1 MKSDFLLKLLFSID
15 VVRERIRKKRKNS
28 IEDYYEI
35 AAPVDNYT
43 FKTFDGSFI
52 TMFRLKGFRSLV
64 NDKSKMTISKRLEEK
79 LQAYFTQVGYGFQI
93 VDVSNPELTKRKLRE
108 VMKPSLDELKATGL
122 TADFMHDGYIDF
134 LATKGVWKE
143 QFLVVTTTP
152 EVKLSGNAGKG
163 NADAVLNTVLNEHFS
178 SSSTQQTLLMTP
190 VEKELKSLHDVFVKD
205 VNDQFKSPNSA
216 GFLMEQVRAEKHLFY
231 YKEALYGKTVPDNW
245 KPNFDGIVISEKN
258 GETKDEEESLV
269 LPPLYDQVISEGYS
283 EEDTATKSLPANVG
297 RIGSRFFTTLSV
309 AFPQRNGDKMK
320 SYESLSNSLPRDI
333 SYVVSQRA
341 ESEPFESSQ
350 YKKKKAYAM
359 ISGVLPLSENKRIKK
374 SQGKLE
380 ELHKERQ
387 RLSIWM
393 SMSITIFSDTVDG
406 LLSDKTTVDNRLIA
420 WGGVVTK
427 SVEVD
432 KLQGLMDTVPASN
445 SRTTQ
450 VRVLENLGSFLYQS
464 PLFMQARPYNN
475 GYLQFV
481 TDNGTFFSYE
491 EQSSKN
497 INYNAFFPGESGT
510 GKSTLLTLL
519 NYALIAKPKADRRFS
534 GILPVIVT
542 ADVGRTSF
550 GGNDT
555 LQMMLPE
562 KKKHLISSHAM
573 TTDVKSA
580 YNIHD
585 LVLGKYSPTDE
596 QTSVIAKFIAIMVCG
611 INEHGGLNNAEMLPM
626 ITRLVK
632 ELYVYYHPKNEPK
645 MYDQAR
651 CPNNLKMQFK
661 KWGVEFD
668 DSKSYFELSEDL
680 MEKSK
685 GKALSAVRFCRRYA
699 VPVLEDY
706 GMLFANNEGL
716 TNKYKG
722 QKLEN
727 GVSYYDY
734 FNSRLEDA
742 VVEFP
747 CFNHPTVLNFDNAR
761 IISIDLKS
769 VVGEDKRRKALF
781 TSMCFAVYQVRTVS
795 IETDP
800 GLFQDIHPVFRTTL
814 QKMSDSN
821 YAIPSVFNVEEAHM
835 FMEQFDSMLCDME
848 RKNRKEGWGIRKFSQ
863 RITDPSDD
871 LLSLCS
877 TIFIT
882 SGESD
887 SDENDTLTKN
897 PFKERL
903 KVNDEVQNAIIKG
916 TQDNISKFVARIKT
930 KEQVIAQP
938 LSNFMPPTML
948 WSTTSSTVDTTFKK
962 KIVTKIGLDKA
973 LEKLSLFVPSA
984 TISKIVESSDVRE
997 FAQEKGYEDAASML
1011 EDIIVNSVVPTDDY
1025 LAAIAIL

>member
-28 IEDYYEI
+28 IEDYYEV

-64 NDKSKMTISKRLEEK
+64 NDKSKMAVAKRLEEK
-79 LQAYFTQVGYGFQI
+79 LQAYFTQVGYGVQI
-93 VDVSNPELTKRKLRE
+93 VDVSNPELTKRKLHE

-122 TADFMHDGYIDF
+122 NADFMHDGYIDF

-143 QFLVVTTTP
+143 QFLVITTTP
-152 EVKLSGNAGKG
+152 DVKLSGNAGLGDPK
-163 NADAVLNTVLNEHFS
+163 DALNIVLNEHFS
-178 SSSTQQTLLMTP
+178 SLSTPQTLLMTP
-190 VEKELKSLHDVFVKD
+190 AEKELKTLHDVFVKD
-205 VNDQFKSPNSA
+205 INDQFKSQVTA
-216 GFLMEQVRAEKHLFY
+216 GFLMERVRVEKHLFF
-231 YKEALYGKTVPDNW
+231 YKEALYGKTIPVNW
-245 KPNFDGIVISEKN
+245 KPNFDGFVISEKD
-258 GETKDEEESLV
+258 GEIKDEEQSLV
-269 LPPLYDQVISEGYS
+269 FPPLCDQVITEGYS
-283 EEDTATKSLPANVG
+283 EEDTATKSLPSNVG
-297 RIGSRFFTTLSV
+297 RIGSRFFSTLSV
-309 AFPQRNGDKMK
+309 TFPQRNGDKMK
-320 SYESLSNSLPRDI
+320 SYESLSNSLPREI

-341 ESEPFESSQ
+341 ESEPFESSE
-350 YKKKKAYAM
+350 YKMKRAYSM

-374 SQGKLE
+374 AQADLE

-393 SMSITIFSDTVDG
+393 SMSITVFSDTLDG
-406 LLSDKTTVDNRLIA
+406 LLSDKTTVENRLIA
-420 WGGVVTK
+420 WGGVITK
-427 SVEVD
+427 SVEVN
-432 KLQGLMDTVPASN
+432 KLQGVMDTVPASN
-445 SRTTQ
+445 ARTSQ

-464 PLFMQARPYNN
+464 PLFMQARPYNT
-475 GYLQFV
+475 GYLHFI

-497 INYNAFFPGESGT
+497 INFNGYFPGESGT
-510 GKSTLLTLL
+510 GKSTMLTLL

-534 GILPVIVT
+534 GTLPIIVT

-555 LQMMLPE
+555 LQMMLPDN
-562 KKKHLISSHAM
+562 KKHLISSHAM

-596 QTSVIAKFIAIMVCG
+596 QTGVIARFVAIMACG
-611 INEHGGLNNAEMLPM
+611 INERGGLNNSDLLPM

-632 ELYVYYHPKNEPK
+632 ELYIYYHPKNEPK

-680 MEKSK
+680 MAKSK

-716 TNKYKG
+716 TKKYKA

-781 TSMCFAVYQVRTVS
+781 TSMCFAVYQLRTVS

-800 GLFQDIHPVFRTTL
+800 GLFQNTHPVFDSTL
-814 QKMSDSN
+814 RKMSDSN
-821 YAIPSVFNVEEAHM
+821 FSIPSVFNVEEAHM
-835 FMEQFDSMLCDME
+835 FMEQFDEMLCDME

-863 RITDPSDD
+863 RITDPSDN

-887 SDENDTLTKN
+887 SDENDTQTKN

-916 TQDNISKFVARIKT
+916 TQDNIAKFVARIKT

-948 WSTTSSTVDTTFKK
+948 WSTTSSTVDTSFKK
-962 KIVTKIGLDKA
+962 RIVSKIGLDKA
-973 LEKLSLFVPSA
+973 LTKLSIFVPSA

-997 FAQEKGYEDAASML
+997 FAQEKGYADASSML
-1011 EDIIVNSVVPTDDY
+1011 EDLIVNSDSPSDEY
-1025 LAAIAIL
+1025 LAAIAVV